1 MSVSMSCHLTSTH
14 FHLLRVLAGQTE
26 RSAAREAIFL
36 QRARYAFGEL
46 ILSLRSAIGLT
57 QAGLSDHLGIS
68 KKAVGEWEAGSSYPK
83 ATHLKALI
91 ALAVKE
97 QVWAFGHEEEE
108 IRALWKAAHQK
119 VLLDETWL
127 SVLLS
132 EPPAPSAQVAVAQS
146 GGAQVGSTPPPS
158 QTSLALVSPPGQRP
172 PPAGPVASS
181 AEAFS
186 GPLLDWGDALD
197 VPSFFG
203 RQGELA
209 TLSEWVVQD
218 HCRGVSVLGLG
229 GIGKSALVVQAMR
242 ELASHFD
249 VVLFRSLRDAP
260 PPEALLSSC
269 LAVLAPEAQDLVH
282 ESLERRL
289 SRLLAE
295 LRSLRVLLVLDNL
308 EALLEAGEA
317 LGRLRPG
324 YEGYGQLL
332 EQVGHTGHQ
341 SCLLLTSRE
350 HPAALRAL
358 EGRRAL
364 VRSLHLSGLSAS
376 ACAQL
381 LGEHELLGSPEEY
394 ARLAALYAGNP
405 LALSIVAETIAD
417 LFGGAISSFL
427 SAGTILF
434 GSIAQLLQEQ
444 WERLSALEQTLL
456 WWLAI
461 LREPVT
467 LEELQAVLVA
477 RLSPAQILE
486 AVDGLRRR
494 SLIER
499 GQRAGSFTLQS
510 VVLEDVT
517 GRLVRTASQEIVQG
531 RLQLL
536 REQSLSQ
543 AQAKDYVRQTQERL
557 LLAPLLARLQSS
569 VPGHVEVEP
578 RLRSLLSEV
587 RERALAVQGYGPAN
601 LVALLRLLRGDLRGL
616 DLSHLAL
623 RGAYLQGVEM
633 QDTTLAGARLR
644 ECVLTEAF
652 DAITAVAIS
661 PSGKFWATGGRRGR
675 VRVWRENGHTLHLAL
690 QAHTDAVWAIAF
702 SPDER
707 TLASGSLDG
716 SVKLWEVE
724 SGIALWSGL
733 QTSGID
739 CLAFAPD
746 GDVLA
751 SGGHDATIR
760 LWEASL
766 GTPLQDVPHP
776 GPITSLAWSPDGRL
790 LASGDVAGTIRLWEI
805 PSRGRAACFES
816 LAGHSSW
823 VRGLAFAPDGTSLAS
838 ASWDGSVK
846 LGELGE
852 GGRLRQ
858 TLLGHTEQVQCIAW
872 SRDGRTVASG
882 SYDHTIRLWHGKA
895 GSSSTV
901 LQGHAAA
908 VNGLA
913 FTPDSRHLLSGS
925 EDGTLRLWE
934 VERRLCVRV
943 IQGYTATLYDL
954 DWSPDGKELA
964 SVGSDTEVCLWE
976 VEGRKPP
983 RVLRGHTWTVYGV
996 AWRPDGHVLATS
1008 GWDRSIR
1015 LWDPAAGTCVEVLRD
1030 PDAPDTNF
1038 FGVAWSPD
1046 GKLLACGTVLQG
1058 VRVWNV
1064 TTGSQRGVGQAH
1076 ATWILRVAWSPDGT
1090 RLVGGGED
1098 GHVSVW
1104 EASEGT
1110 QFLRLAGHHG
1120 TVRSVAWSPDGRR
1133 LASGGGREGG
1143 ELFVWDAHSG
1153 ERLAALQGLAS
1164 VLDAV
1169 AWHPVGDRLLSGGS
1183 DGRLRWWDLQ
1193 SGACLRVREAHE
1205 GTVQALKVSPD
1216 GKRIASCG
1224 DDGAIRLWD
1233 VHSGEHLRTL
1243 RRDRPYE
1250 RLTITGIRGLSE
1262 AQKAS
1267 LRALG
1272 ALEDRSVGGE
1282 LPALPAERGM

>member
-1 MSVSMSCHLTSTH
+1 MRRSSY
-14 FHLLRVLAGQTE
+14 GE
-26 RSAAREAIFL
+26 RD
-36 QRARYAFGEL
+36 YAFGQL
-46 ILSLRSAIGLT
+46 ILNLRSAIGLT
-57 QAGLSDHLGIS
+57 QAGLSDQLGIS
-68 KKAVGEWEAGSSYPK
+68 KRAVGEWEAGSSYPK
-83 ATHLKALI
+83 ANHLKALI
-91 ALAVKE
+91 ALAVKQ
-97 QVWAFGHEEEE
+97 QVFPIGHEEEE

-132 EPPAPSAQVAVAQS
+132 EPPAPSAQVAVEQS
-146 GGAQVGSTPPPS
+146 GGAQVGSPPTPS

-172 PPAGPVASS
+172 PPAGPVASR
-181 AEAFS
+181 APAAS

-218 HCRGVSVLGLG
+218 HCRVVSVLGLG
-229 GIGKSALVVQAMR
+229 GIGKSALVVHAMR
-242 ELASHFD
+242 ALASHFD

-269 LAVLAPEAQDLVH
+269 LAVLSPEAQDFLH

-308 EALLEAGEA
+308 EALLEEGEA

-358 EGRRAL
+358 ESRRAL
-364 VRSLHLSGLSAS
+364 VRSLRLSGLEAS

-381 LGEHELLGSPEEY
+381 LGEHELVGSPEEY
-394 ARLAALYAGNP
+394 ARLAALYEGNP

-417 LFGGAISSFL
+417 LFGGAIFPFL

-434 GSIAQLLQEQ
+434 NSITQLLQEQ
-444 WERLSALEQTLL
+444 WARLSALEQTLL
-456 WWLAI
+456 FWLAT
-461 LREPVT
+461 LREPVSIA
-467 LEELQAVLVA
+467 ELQAVQVAPLVPMQ
-477 RLSPAQILE
+477 LLE
-486 AVDGLRRR
+486 AVEGLRRR

-499 GQRAGSFTLQS
+499 GQRAGSFTLQA
-510 VVLEDVT
+510 VVLEFVT
-517 GRLVRTASQEIVQG
+517 GRLVEEASQEIVQG
-531 RLQLL
+531 RLSLL
-536 REQSLSQ
+536 IRYGLCQ
-543 AQAKDYVRQTQERL
+543 AQAKTYVRETQERL
-557 LLAPLLARLQSS
+557 LVAPLLSRLESMHR
-569 VPGHVEVEP
+569 GRAEVEG

-587 RERALAVQGYGPAN
+587 RSWAEDAQGYGPAN

-616 DLSHLAL
+616 DLSQLAL

-633 QDTTLAGARLR
+633 QDTTLAGARLC
-644 ECVLTEAF
+644 ECVLTEDF

-661 PSGKFWATGGRRGR
+661 PSGQYWATGGRQGR
-675 VRVWRENGHTLHLAL
+675 VWVWRENGHTLHLAL
-690 QAHTDAVWAIAF
+690 QAHTDAVWALAF
-702 SPDER
+702 SSDER

-733 QTSGID
+733 QTMGID

-751 SGGHDATIR
+751 SGGHDATMR
-760 LWEASL
+760 LWDAKL

-805 PSRGRAACFES
+805 TSRGRAACVEI

-838 ASWDGSVK
+838 ASWDGGVK
-846 LGELGE
+846 LWELGE
-852 GGRLRQ
+852 GGHLRQ
-858 TLLGHTEQVQCIAW
+858 TLLGHTEQVQCVAW
-872 SRDGRTVASG
+872 SPDGRTVASG
-882 SYDHTIRLWHGKA
+882 SFDHTIRLWHGKA
-895 GSSSTV
+895 GSSLTV
-901 LQGHAAA
+901 LEGHDAA

-925 EDGTLRLWE
+925 EDGTLLLWE
-934 VERRLCVRV
+934 VERGLCVRV
-943 IQGYTATLYDL
+943 IQGYATTLYDL

-983 RVLRGHTWTVYGV
+983 RVLRGHRWTVYGV
-996 AWRPDGHVLATS
+996 AWRPDGRLLATS

-1015 LWDPAAGTCVEVLRD
+1015 LWDPTTGSCAQILRD
-1030 PDAPDTNF
+1030 LDHPDTNF

-1046 GKLLACGTVLQG
+1046 GKLLACGTLLQG

-1064 TTGSQRGVGQAH
+1064 TTGSHRGVGQAH
-1076 ATWILRVAWSPDGT
+1076 ANWIGRVAWSRDGT

-1110 QFLRLAGHHG
+1110 QFLRLSGHHG
-1120 TVRSVAWSPDGRR
+1120 AVWSVVWSPDGRR
-1133 LASGGGREGG
+1133 LASGGGGREGG

-1164 VLDAV
+1164 VLYAV
-1169 AWHPVGDRLLSGGS
+1169 AWHPVGDLLLSGGS

-1193 SGACLRVREAHE
+1193 SGACLRVREAHQ
-1205 GTVQALKVSPD
+1205 GKVQALKVSPD
-1216 GKRIASCG
+1216 GHRLASCG
-1224 DDGAIRLWD
+1224 DDGAIRIWD

-1250 RLTITGIRGLSE
+1250 RLTITGIRGLTE

-1272 ALEDRSVGGE
+1272 ALEDEADEESSRPEQAAE
-1282 LPALPAERGM
+1282 L

>member
-1 MSVSMSCHLTSTH
+1 MSVAMRCHFTSTH

-26 RSAAREAIFL
+26 RSALMRRSSYGE
-36 QRARYAFGEL
+36 RDYAFGEL
-46 ILSLRSAIGLT
+46 ILTLRSAIGLT
-57 QAGLSDHLGIS
+57 QAGLSDQLGIS

-119 VLLDETWL
+119 MLLDETWL

-132 EPPAPSAQVAVAQS
+132 EPPAPSAQVSVEQS
-146 GGAQVGSTPPPS
+146 GGAQVGSTPTPS
-158 QTSLALVSPPGQRP
+158 QSSLALVSQPGQRP
-172 PPAGPVASS
+172 PPAGQVASR

-218 HCRGVSVLGLG
+218 HCRVVSVLGLG

-242 ELASHFD
+242 ALASQFD

-269 LAVLAPEAQDLVH
+269 LAVLSPEAQDFLH
-282 ESLERRL
+282 ESLERRM

-308 EALLEAGEA
+308 EALLEEGEA

-364 VRSLHLSGLSAS
+364 VRSLRLSGLEAS

-381 LGEHELLGSPEEY
+381 LGEHELVGSPEEY

-427 SAGTILF
+427 AAGTILF
-434 GSIAQLLQEQ
+434 GSITHLLQEQ

-477 RLSPAQILE
+477 PLAPAQILE

-557 LLAPLLARLQSS
+557 LLAPLLARMQSS
-569 VPGHVEVEP
+569 VPGHVEVEQ

-587 RERALAVQGYGPAN
+587 RDLAEAVQGYGPAN

-616 DLSHLAL
+616 DLSQLTL

-633 QDTTLAGARLR
+633 QDTTLAGARLC
-644 ECVLTEAF
+644 ECVLTETF

-661 PSGKFWATGGRRGR
+661 PSGQYWATGGRQGR
-675 VRVWRENGHTLHLAL
+675 VWVWRENGHTLHLAL
-690 QAHTDAVWAIAF
+690 QAHTDAVWALAF

-733 QTSGID
+733 QTMGID

-751 SGGHDATIR
+751 SGGHDATLR

-776 GPITSLAWSPDGRL
+776 GPFTSLAWSPDGRL
-790 LASGDVAGTIRLWEI
+790 LASGDLAGTIRLWEI
-805 PSRGRAACFES
+805 PSRGRAACVEI

-846 LGELGE
+846 LWELGE
-852 GGRLRQ
+852 GGRLRLRQ
-858 TLLGHTEQVQCIAW
+858 TLVGHTEQVNCVAW
-872 SRDGRTVASG
+872 SPEGATLASG
-882 SYDHTIRLWHGKA
+882 SNDRTIRLWEAQEGRTRLVF
-895 GSSSTV
+895 S
-901 LQGHAAA
+901 GHSG
-908 VNGLA
+908 VVEGLA
-913 FTPDSRHLLSGS
+913 FTPDGGSLLSGS
-925 EDGTLRLWE
+925 EDGTLLLWE
-934 VERRLCVRV
+934 VERGLCVRV
-943 IQGYTATLYDL
+943 IQGYAPTLYDL
-954 DWSPDGKELA
+954 DWSPDGTQLA

-996 AWRPDGHVLATS
+996 AWRPDGCVLATS

-1064 TTGSQRGVGQAH
+1064 TTGSHRGVGQAH

-1104 EASEGT
+1104 E
-1110 QFLRLAGHHG
+1110 
-1120 TVRSVAWSPDGRR
+1120 
-1133 LASGGGREGG
+1133 
-1143 ELFVWDAHSG
+1143 
-1153 ERLAALQGLAS
+1153 
-1164 VLDAV
+1164 
-1169 AWHPVGDRLLSGGS
+1169 
-1183 DGRLRWWDLQ
+1183 
-1193 SGACLRVREAHE
+1193 
-1205 GTVQALKVSPD
+1205 VS
-1216 GKRIASCG
+1216 
-1224 DDGAIRLWD
+1224 
-1233 VHSGEHLRTL
+1233 
-1243 RRDRPYE
+1243 
-1250 RLTITGIRGLSE
+1250 
-1262 AQKAS
+1262 
-1267 LRALG
+1267 
-1272 ALEDRSVGGE
+1272 
-1282 LPALPAERGM
+1282 

>member
-1 MSVSMSCHLTSTH
+1 MRRSSY
-14 FHLLRVLAGQTE
+14 GE
-26 RSAAREAIFL
+26 RD
-36 QRARYAFGEL
+36 YAFGEL
-46 ILSLRSAIGLT
+46 ILTLRSAIGLT
-57 QAGLSDHLGIS
+57 QAGLSDQLGIS
-68 KKAVGEWEAGSSYPK
+68 KRAVGEWEAGSSYPK
-83 ATHLKALI
+83 ATHLKGLI

-97 QVWAFGHEEEE
+97 QVFPVGHEEEE
-108 IRALWKAAHQK
+108 IRALWKAATQK

-132 EPPAPSAQVAVAQS
+132 EPPAPSAQVSVAQN
-146 GGAQVGSTPPPS
+146 GGAQVGSTPTPS
-158 QTSLALVSPPGQRP
+158 QTSLALVSQPGQRP
-172 PPAGPVASS
+172 PPAGPVASRS
-181 AEAFS
+181 PAFS

-218 HCRGVSVLGLG
+218 HCRVVSVLGLG
-229 GIGKSALVVQAMR
+229 GIGKSALVVQAMH
-242 ELASHFD
+242 ELAPHFD
-249 VVLFRSLRDAP
+249 VVLFRSLRDASL
-260 PPEALLSSC
+260 PEALLSSC
-269 LAVLAPEAQDLVH
+269 LAVLSPEAQDVLH

-295 LRSLRVLLVLDNL
+295 LRRLRVLLVLDNL

-350 HPAALRAL
+350 HPAALRGMS
-358 EGRRAL
+358 GRRAL
-364 VRSLHLSGLSAS
+364 VRSLRLSGLSAS

-381 LGEHELLGSPEEY
+381 LGEHELVGSPEEY

-405 LALSIVAETIAD
+405 LALGIVAETIAD
-417 LFGGAISSFL
+417 LFGGAISPFL
-427 SAGTILF
+427 SGGTILF
-434 GSIAQLLQEQ
+434 GSITQLLQEQ

-477 RLSPAQILE
+477 PLAPAQILE

-494 SLIER
+494 SLVER

-517 GRLVRTASQEIVQG
+517 GRLVRTASQEIVQE

-543 AQAKDYVRQTQERL
+543 AQAKDYVRQTQERR

-578 RLRSLLSEV
+578 HLRSLLSEV
-587 RERALAVQGYGPAN
+587 RELAEAVQGYGPAN

-633 QDTTLAGARLR
+633 QDTTLAGARLC

-661 PSGKFWATGGRRGR
+661 PSGQYWATGGRRGR

-690 QAHTDAVWAIAF
+690 QAHTDAVWVLAF

-724 SGIALWSGL
+724 SGIALWSGW
-733 QTSGID
+733 QTRGID

-751 SGGHDATIR
+751 SGGHDATMR
-760 LWEASL
+760 LWETKQ
-766 GTPLQDVPHP
+766 GTPLADVPHP
-776 GPITSLAWSPDGRL
+776 GPFTSLAWSPDGRL
-790 LASGDVAGTIRLWEI
+790 LASGDAAGTIRLWAI
-805 PSRGRAACFES
+805 PSHGRAACVES

-823 VRGLAFAPDGTSLAS
+823 VRGRAFAPDGTSLAS
-838 ASWDGSVK
+838 GSWDGSVK
-846 LGELGE
+846 L
-852 GGRLRQ
+852 
-858 TLLGHTEQVQCIAW
+858 
-872 SRDGRTVASG
+872 
-882 SYDHTIRLWHGKA
+882 
-895 GSSSTV
+895 
-901 LQGHAAA
+901 
-908 VNGLA
+908 
-913 FTPDSRHLLSGS
+913 
-925 EDGTLRLWE
+925 WE
-934 VERRLCVRV
+934 VERGLCVRV
-943 IQGYTATLYDL
+943 IQGYAPTLYDL
-954 DWSPDGKELA
+954 DWSPDGTQLA

-996 AWRPDGHVLATS
+996 AWRPDGRLLATS

-1015 LWDPAAGTCVEVLRD
+1015 LWDPPTASCAQILRD
-1030 PDAPDTNF
+1030 LDHPDTNF

-1064 TTGSQRGVGQAH
+1064 TTGSHRGVGQAH
-1076 ATWILRVAWSPDGT
+1076 ATSILRVAWSRDGT

-1133 LASGGGREGG
+1133 LASGGGGREGG

-1153 ERLAALQGLAS
+1153 ERLAALQGLAGG
-1164 VLDAV
+1164 LYAV

-1193 SGACLRVREAHE
+1193 SGACLRVREAHQ
-1205 GTVQALKVSPD
+1205 GKVQALKVSPD

-1233 VHSGEHLRTL
+1233 VHSGEHVRTL

-1250 RLTITGIRGLSE
+1250 RLTITGIRGLTE

-1272 ALEDRSVGGE
+1272 ALEDEADEESSRPEQTAE
-1282 LPALPAERGM
+1282 L

>member
-1 MSVSMSCHLTSTH
+1 MSVAMSCHLTSTH

-57 QAGLSDHLGIS
+57 QAGLSDQLGIS
-68 KKAVGEWEAGSSYPK
+68 KRAVGEWEAGSSYPK
-83 ATHLKALI
+83 ATHLQALI

-119 VLLDETWL
+119 MLLDETWL

-132 EPPAPSAQVAVAQS
+132 EPPAPSAQGSIEQS
-146 GGAQVGSTPPPS
+146 GGDQVGSTPTPS

-172 PPAGPVASS
+172 PQA
-181 AEAFS
+181 

-218 HCRGVSVLGLG
+218 HCRVVSVLGLG

-260 PPEALLSSC
+260 PPEALLSSF
-269 LAVLAPEAQDLVH
+269 LAVLSPEAQDFLH

-364 VRSLHLSGLSAS
+364 VRSLRLSGLEAS

-381 LGEHELLGSPEEY
+381 LGEHELGGSPEES

-405 LALSIVAETIAD
+405 LALGIVAETIAD

-427 SAGTILF
+427 SGGTILF
-434 GSIAQLLQEQ
+434 GSITHLLQEQ

-477 RLSPAQILE
+477 PLAPAQILE

-587 RERALAVQGYGPAN
+587 RELAEAVQGYGPAN

-616 DLSHLAL
+616 DLSQLAL

-633 QDTTLAGARLR
+633 QDTTLAGAALR
-644 ECVLTEAF
+644 ECVFTEAF

-661 PSGKFWATGGRRGR
+661 PSGQCWATGGRRGR
-675 VRVWRENGHTLHLAL
+675 VQVWRENGHTLHLAL

-724 SGIALWSGL
+724 SGIAL
-733 QTSGID
+733 
-739 CLAFAPD
+739 
-746 GDVLA
+746 
-751 SGGHDATIR
+751 
-760 LWEASL
+760 
-766 GTPLQDVPHP
+766 
-776 GPITSLAWSPDGRL
+776 
-790 LASGDVAGTIRLWEI
+790 
-805 PSRGRAACFES
+805 
-816 LAGHSSW
+816 
-823 VRGLAFAPDGTSLAS
+823 
-838 ASWDGSVK
+838 
-846 LGELGE
+846 
-852 GGRLRQ
+852 
-858 TLLGHTEQVQCIAW
+858 
-872 SRDGRTVASG
+872 
-882 SYDHTIRLWHGKA
+882 
-895 GSSSTV
+895 
-901 LQGHAAA
+901 
-908 VNGLA
+908 
-913 FTPDSRHLLSGS
+913 
-925 EDGTLRLWE
+925 
-934 VERRLCVRV
+934 
-943 IQGYTATLYDL
+943 
-954 DWSPDGKELA
+954 
-964 SVGSDTEVCLWE
+964 
-976 VEGRKPP
+976 
-983 RVLRGHTWTVYGV
+983 
-996 AWRPDGHVLATS
+996 
-1008 GWDRSIR
+1008 
-1015 LWDPAAGTCVEVLRD
+1015 
-1030 PDAPDTNF
+1030 
-1038 FGVAWSPD
+1038 
-1046 GKLLACGTVLQG
+1046 
-1058 VRVWNV
+1058 
-1064 TTGSQRGVGQAH
+1064 GQA
-1076 ATWILRVAWSPDGT
+1076 
-1090 RLVGGGED
+1090 
-1098 GHVSVW
+1098 
-1104 EASEGT
+1104 
-1110 QFLRLAGHHG
+1110 
-1120 TVRSVAWSPDGRR
+1120 GRP
-1133 LASGGGREGG
+1133 
-1143 ELFVWDAHSG
+1143 W
-1153 ERLAALQGLAS
+1153 
-1164 VLDAV
+1164 
-1169 AWHPVGDRLLSGGS
+1169 
-1183 DGRLRWWDLQ
+1183 
-1193 SGACLRVREAHE
+1193 
-1205 GTVQALKVSPD
+1205 
-1216 GKRIASCG
+1216 
-1224 DDGAIRLWD
+1224 
-1233 VHSGEHLRTL
+1233 
-1243 RRDRPYE
+1243 
-1250 RLTITGIRGLSE
+1250 
-1262 AQKAS
+1262 
-1267 LRALG
+1267 
-1272 ALEDRSVGGE
+1272 
-1282 LPALPAERGM
+1282 

>member
-1 MSVSMSCHLTSTH
+1 MPFH
-14 FHLLRVLAGQTE
+14 FHSLPLASCRGRVRRKGARLVRRSTYGE
-26 RSAAREAIFL
+26 RD
-36 QRARYAFGEL
+36 YAFGQL
-46 ILSLRSAIGLT
+46 ILTLRSAIGLT

-68 KKAVGEWEAGSSYPK
+68 KRAVGEWEAGSSYPK

-158 QTSLALVSPPGQRP
+158 QSSLALVSPPGQRP

-181 AEAFS
+181 AEAGS
-186 GPLLDWGDALD
+186 LPLLDWGDALD

-218 HCRGVSVLGLG
+218 HCRVVSVLGLG

-242 ELASHFD
+242 VLAPHFE

-260 PPEALLSSC
+260 SCEALLSSC
-269 LAVLAPEAQDLVH
+269 LAVLAPEAQDFLH
-282 ESLERRL
+282 EPLERRL
-289 SRLLAE
+289 SRLLEE

-308 EALLEAGEA
+308 EVLLEEGEA

-332 EQVGHTGHQ
+332 EQVAHTDHQ

-358 EGRRAL
+358 EGRRTL
-364 VRSLHLSGLSAS
+364 VRSLRLSGLEAS

-381 LGEHELLGSPEEY
+381 LGEHELVGSPEEY

-633 QDTTLAGARLR
+633 QDTTLAGARLC
-644 ECVLTEAF
+644 ECVLTEDF

-661 PSGKFWATGGRRGR
+661 PSGQYWATGGRQGR

-690 QAHTDAVWAIAF
+690 QAHTDAVWALAF

-707 TLASGSLDG
+707 RLSSGSLDG

-724 SGIALWSGL
+724 SGIALWSGW

-934 VERRLCVRV
+934 VERGLCVRV

-954 DWSPDGKELA
+954 DWSPDSKELA
-964 SVGSDTEVCLWE
+964 SVGSDTEDCLWE

-1015 LWDPAAGTCVEVLRD
+1015 LWDPTTGSCAQILRD
-1030 PDAPDTNF
+1030 LDHPDTNF

-1064 TTGSQRGVGQAH
+1064 TTGSHRGVGQAH
-1076 ATWILRVAWSPDGT
+1076 ATSILRVAWSRDGT

-1133 LASGGGREGG
+1133 LASGGGGRGGG

-1153 ERLAALQGLAS
+1153 ERLAAVQGLAS

-1169 AWHPVGDRLLSGGS
+1169 AWHPVGDRLISGGS
-1183 DGRLRWWDLQ
+1183 DGRLCWWDLQ
-1193 SGACLRVREAHE
+1193 SGACLRMREAHQ

-1233 VHSGEHLRTL
+1233 VHSGEHVRTL

-1250 RLTITGIRGLSE
+1250 RLTITGIRGLTE

-1272 ALEDRSVGGE
+1272 ALEDE
-1282 LPALPAERGM
+1282 ADE

>member
-1 MSVSMSCHLTSTH
+1 VRRSSY
-14 FHLLRVLAGQTE
+14 RE
-26 RSAAREAIFL
+26 RD
-36 QRARYAFGEL
+36 YAFGQL

-97 QVWAFGHEEEE
+97 QVFPVGHEDEE

-127 SVLLS
+127 SGLLS
-132 EPPAPSAQVAVAQS
+132 EPPAPSAQISVEQS
-146 GGAQVGSTPPPS
+146 GGAQVGSTPTPS
-158 QTSLALVSPPGQRP
+158 QTSLALVSQPGQRP
-172 PPAGPVASS
+172 PPAGPVASR

-203 RQGELA
+203 REFELA

-218 HCRGVSVLGLG
+218 HCRVVSVLGLG
-229 GIGKSALVVQAMR
+229 GIGKSALVVHAMR

-260 PPEALLSSC
+260 APIALLSSC
-269 LAVLAPEAQDLVH
+269 LAVLSPEAQDVLH

-308 EALLEAGEA
+308 EALLAEGEA

-332 EQVGHTGHQ
+332 EQVAHTGHQ

-358 EGRRAL
+358 EGRRAP
-364 VRSLHLSGLSAS
+364 VRSLRLSGLDAS

-381 LGEHELLGSPEEY
+381 LGEHELVGSPEEY

-417 LFGGAISSFL
+417 LFGGAISPFL

-434 GSIAQLLQEQ
+434 NSITQLLQEQ
-444 WERLSALEQTLL
+444 WGRLSALEQMVLS
-456 WWLAI
+456 WLAI
-461 LREPVT
+461 LREPVS
-467 LEELQAVLVA
+467 LEELLAVQVA
-477 RLSPAQILE
+477 RLSPAQAFE

-494 SLIER
+494 SLVER
-499 GQRAGSFTLQS
+499 GQRPGSFTLQA
-510 VVLEDVT
+510 VVLEFVT
-517 GRLVRTASQEIVQG
+517 GRLVEEASQEIVQG
-531 RLQLL
+531 RLSLL
-536 REQSLSQ
+536 IRYGLCQ
-543 AQAKDYVRQTQERL
+543 AQAKTYVRQTQERL
-557 LLAPLLARLQSS
+557 LLTPLLSRLESRYR
-569 VPGHVEVEP
+569 GRAEVEG
-578 RLRSLLSEV
+578 RV
-587 RERALAVQGYGPAN
+587 RELLATLRGQDAAAQGYGPAN

-616 DLSHLAL
+616 DLSQLAL

-633 QDTTLAGARLR
+633 QDTTLAGARLC
-644 ECVLTEAF
+644 ECALTEAF

-661 PSGKFWATGGRRGR
+661 PSGKFWATGGRRGS
-675 VRVWRENGHTLHLAL
+675 VWVWRENGHTLHLAL
-690 QAHTDAVWAIAF
+690 QAHTEAVWALAF

-707 TLASGSLDG
+707 RLSSGSLDG

-724 SGIALWSGL
+724 SGIARWSGW

-751 SGGHDATIR
+751 SGGHDATLR
-760 LWEASL
+760 LWDAKL
-766 GTPLQDVPHP
+766 GTPLADVPHP
-776 GPITSLAWSPDGRL
+776 GPFTSLAWSPDGRL
-790 LASGDVAGTIRLWEI
+790 LASGDLAGTIRLWEI
-805 PSRGRAACFES
+805 PSRGRAACVEI

-846 LGELGE
+846 LWELGE
-852 GGRLRQ
+852 GSRLRLRQ
-858 TLLGHTEQVQCIAW
+858 TLVGHTEQVNCVAW
-872 SRDGRTVASG
+872 SPEGATLASG
-882 SYDHTIRLWHGKA
+882 SNDRTIRLWEAQEGRTRLVF
-895 GSSSTV
+895 S
-901 LQGHAAA
+901 GHSG
-908 VNGLA
+908 VVEGLA
-913 FTPDSRHLLSGS
+913 FTPDGGSLLSGS
-925 EDGTLRLWE
+925 EDGTLLLWE
-934 VERRLCVRV
+934 VEGGQCVRV
-943 IQGYTATLYDL
+943 IQGYAPTLYDL
-954 DWSPDGKELA
+954 DWSPDGTQLA

-996 AWRPDGHVLATS
+996 AWRPDGRVLATS

-1015 LWDPAAGTCVEVLRD
+1015 LWDPTTGSCAQILRD
-1030 PDAPDTNF
+1030 LDHPDTNF

-1064 TTGSQRGVGQAH
+1064 TTGSHRGVGQAH

-1120 TVRSVAWSPDGRR
+1120 AVRSVVWSPDGRR
-1133 LASGGGREGG
+1133 LASGGGGREGG

-1193 SGACLRVREAHE
+1193 SGACLREREAHQ
-1205 GTVQALKVSPD
+1205 GKVQALKVSPD

-1250 RLTITGIRGLSE
+1250 RLTITGIRGLTE

-1272 ALEDRSVGGE
+1272 ALEDEADEESGRPEQTAE
-1282 LPALPAERGM
+1282 L

>member
-1 MSVSMSCHLTSTH
+1 MSVTMRCHFTSTH

-26 RSAAREAIFL
+26 RSALMRRSSYGE
-36 QRARYAFGEL
+36 RDYAFGQL
-46 ILSLRSAIGLT
+46 ILTLRSAIGLT
-57 QAGLSDHLGIS
+57 QAGLSDQLGIS
-68 KKAVGEWEAGSSYPK
+68 KRAVGEWEAGSSYPK

-108 IRALWKAAHQK
+108 IRALWKAAHRK
-119 VLLDETWL
+119 VLLDGTWL

-132 EPPAPSAQVAVAQS
+132 QPPAPSAQGAVAQS
-146 GGAQVGSTPPPS
+146 GGAQVGSTPTPPQS
-158 QTSLALVSPPGQRP
+158 SLALVSPPEQRP
-172 PPAGPVASS
+172 PLAGPVASS
-181 AEAFS
+181 APAAS

-218 HCRGVSVLGLG
+218 HCRVVSVLGLG
-229 GIGKSALVVQAMR
+229 GIGKSALVVQAMH
-242 ELASHFD
+242 ELAPHFD

-269 LAVLAPEAQDLVH
+269 LAVLSPEAQDVLR

-364 VRSLHLSGLSAS
+364 VRSLRLAGLEAS

-381 LGEHELLGSPEEY
+381 LGEHELVGSPEEY

-417 LFGGAISSFL
+417 LFGGAISPFL
-427 SAGTILF
+427 AAGMILF
-434 GSIAQLLQEQ
+434 GSITHLLQEQ
-444 WERLSALEQTLL
+444 WARLSALEQTLL

-477 RLSPAQILE
+477 PLAPAQILE

-499 GQRAGSFTLQS
+499 GQRAGSFPLQS

-616 DLSHLAL
+616 DLSQLAL

-644 ECVLTEAF
+644 ECVFTEAF
-652 DAITAVAIS
+652 DALTAVAIS
-661 PSGKFWATGGRRGR
+661 PSGQYWATGGRRGR
-675 VRVWRENGHTLHLAL
+675 VQVWRENGHTLHLAL
-690 QAHTDAVWAIAF
+690 QAHTDAVWALAF

-707 TLASGSLDG
+707 RLSSGSLDG

-724 SGIALWSGL
+724 SGIVLWSGW
-733 QTSGID
+733 QTMGID

-751 SGGHDATIR
+751 SGGYDATLR

-766 GTPLQDVPHP
+766 GTPLEDVPHP

-790 LASGDVAGTIRLWEI
+790 LASGDVAGTVRLWEI
-805 PSRGRAACFES
+805 PARGRAACVEG
-816 LAGHSSW
+816 LAGHSGW
-823 VRGLAFAPDGTSLAS
+823 VRGLAFAPDGPSLAS

-846 LGELGE
+846 LWELGE

-858 TLLGHTEQVQCIAW
+858 QLSGHTEQVQCLAW
-872 SRDGRTVASG
+872 SPDGRTVASG
-882 SYDHTIRLWHGKA
+882 SFDHTIRLWHGKA

-913 FTPDSRHLLSGS
+913 FTPDSRQLLSGS
-925 EDGTLRLWE
+925 EDGTMRLWE
-934 VERRLCVRV
+934 VERGLCVRV
-943 IQGYTATLYDL
+943 IQGYASTLYDL

-983 RVLRGHTWTVYGV
+983 RVLRGHTWIVYGV
-996 AWRPDGHVLATS
+996 AWRPDGGLLATS
-1008 GWDRSIR
+1008 GWGRSIR
-1015 LWDPAAGTCVEVLRD
+1015 LWDPTTGSCAQILRD
-1030 PDAPDTNF
+1030 LDHPDTNF

-1090 RLVGGGED
+1090 RLAGGGED
-1098 GHVSVW
+1098 GHISVW
-1104 EASEGT
+1104 GASEGT
-1110 QFLRLAGHHG
+1110 QFLRLSGHRG
-1120 TVRSVAWSPDGRR
+1120 PVRSVVWSPDGRR

-1169 AWHPVGDRLLSGGS
+1169 AWHPVGDRLISGGS

-1193 SGACLRVREAHE
+1193 SGACLRVREAHQ
-1205 GTVQALKVSPD
+1205 GKVQALKVSPD
-1216 GKRIASCG
+1216 GHRLASCG

-1250 RLTITGIRGLSE
+1250 RLTITGIRGLTE

-1272 ALEDRSVGGE
+1272 ALENEADEESCRSEQTAE
-1282 LPALPAERGM
+1282 L

>member
-1 MSVSMSCHLTSTH
+1 MSVAMSLPLTSTC
-14 FHLLRVLAGQTE
+14 FVSWRVRRKGARLVRRSSYRE
-26 RSAAREAIFL
+26 RD
-36 QRARYAFGEL
+36 YAFGQL

-146 GGAQVGSTPPPS
+146 GGAQVGSTPTPS

-172 PPAGPVASS
+172 PQA
-181 AEAFS
+181 

-218 HCRGVSVLGLG
+218 HCRVVSVLGLG

-242 ELASHFD
+242 VLAPHFD

-269 LAVLAPEAQDLVH
+269 LAVLSPEAQDFLH

-332 EQVGHTGHQ
+332 EQMAHTGHQ

-364 VRSLHLSGLSAS
+364 VRSLRLAGLEAS

-381 LGEHELLGSPEEY
+381 LGEHELVGSPEEY

-417 LFGGAISSFL
+417 LFGGAISPFL
-427 SAGTILF
+427 AAGTILF
-434 GSIAQLLQEQ
+434 NSITHLLQEQ
-444 WERLSALEQTLL
+444 WARLSALEQMVL

-467 LEELQAVLVA
+467 LEELQAVQVA
-477 RLSPAQILE
+477 QLSPTQILE

-543 AQAKDYVRQTQERL
+543 AQAKHYVRQTQERL

-601 LVALLRLLRGDLRGL
+601 LVALLRRLRGDLRGL

-633 QDTTLAGARLR
+633 QDTTLAGARLC

-661 PSGKFWATGGRRGR
+661 PSGKFWATGGRQGR
-675 VRVWRENGHTLHLAL
+675 VRVWREN
-690 QAHTDAVWAIAF
+690 
-702 SPDER
+702 R
-707 TLASGSLDG
+707 
-716 SVKLWEVE
+716 
-724 SGIALWSGL
+724 
-733 QTSGID
+733 
-739 CLAFAPD
+739 
-746 GDVLA
+746 
-751 SGGHDATIR
+751 
-760 LWEASL
+760 
-766 GTPLQDVPHP
+766 
-776 GPITSLAWSPDGRL
+776 
-790 LASGDVAGTIRLWEI
+790 
-805 PSRGRAACFES
+805 
-816 LAGHSSW
+816 
-823 VRGLAFAPDGTSLAS
+823 
-838 ASWDGSVK
+838 
-846 LGELGE
+846 
-852 GGRLRQ
+852 
-858 TLLGHTEQVQCIAW
+858 
-872 SRDGRTVASG
+872 
-882 SYDHTIRLWHGKA
+882 
-895 GSSSTV
+895 
-901 LQGHAAA
+901 
-908 VNGLA
+908 
-913 FTPDSRHLLSGS
+913 
-925 EDGTLRLWE
+925 
-934 VERRLCVRV
+934 
-943 IQGYTATLYDL
+943 
-954 DWSPDGKELA
+954 
-964 SVGSDTEVCLWE
+964 
-976 VEGRKPP
+976 
-983 RVLRGHTWTVYGV
+983 
-996 AWRPDGHVLATS
+996 
-1008 GWDRSIR
+1008 
-1015 LWDPAAGTCVEVLRD
+1015 
-1030 PDAPDTNF
+1030 
-1038 FGVAWSPD
+1038 
-1046 GKLLACGTVLQG
+1046 
-1058 VRVWNV
+1058 
-1064 TTGSQRGVGQAH
+1064 
-1076 ATWILRVAWSPDGT
+1076 
-1090 RLVGGGED
+1090 
-1098 GHVSVW
+1098 
-1104 EASEGT
+1104 
-1110 QFLRLAGHHG
+1110 
-1120 TVRSVAWSPDGRR
+1120 
-1133 LASGGGREGG
+1133 
-1143 ELFVWDAHSG
+1143 
-1153 ERLAALQGLAS
+1153 
-1164 VLDAV
+1164 
-1169 AWHPVGDRLLSGGS
+1169 
-1183 DGRLRWWDLQ
+1183 
-1193 SGACLRVREAHE
+1193 
-1205 GTVQALKVSPD
+1205 
-1216 GKRIASCG
+1216 
-1224 DDGAIRLWD
+1224 
-1233 VHSGEHLRTL
+1233 
-1243 RRDRPYE
+1243 
-1250 RLTITGIRGLSE
+1250 
-1262 AQKAS
+1262 
-1267 LRALG
+1267 
-1272 ALEDRSVGGE
+1272 
-1282 LPALPAERGM
+1282 